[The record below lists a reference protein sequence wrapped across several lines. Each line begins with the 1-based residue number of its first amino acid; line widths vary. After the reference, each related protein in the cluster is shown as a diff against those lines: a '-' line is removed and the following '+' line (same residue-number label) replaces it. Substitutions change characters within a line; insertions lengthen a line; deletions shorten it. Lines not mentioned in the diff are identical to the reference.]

1 LWGLED
7 FNSLEF
13 RSLEL
18 TTTTKIFV
26 ILVCLSAFI
35 FTPMAIQ
42 FAAFSNDWRTLAKDY
57 RDTAELYMAA
67 QRNAYATMVSQN
79 ALFKSQRDEA
89 YDLLEKVQQQL
100 AKMEQERDALIHEIA
115 ELKRSE
121 SSLQAATERLSA
133 EMTVINTLNQ
143 ELLDG
148 KDELTRSEQELRS
161 RSHQLSD
168 RVKELST
175 EIVVLKQQ
183 LYQAQEVAEFHNK
196 ENEQLRKE
204 HHLPPRGDF
213 PTAGPE
219 AQAKAET
226 PAAWAEIRGEVVD
239 VKGNS
244 ATISVGST
252 SGLKPDMTMVVVR
265 DNEYICDLV
274 VTNEITPNEAV
285 ATIQLTGGKRIRPG
299 DAIID
304 EHSFNS
310 R

>member
-1 LWGLED
+1 M
-7 FNSLEF
+7 
-13 RSLEL
+13 

-26 ILVCLSAFI
+26 ILVCLFAFI

-42 FAAFSNDWRTLAKDY
+42 FAAFSNDWRTLAMDY
-57 RDTAELYMAA
+57 RDKAELYAAA

-79 ALFKSQRDEA
+79 ALFKSQRDDA
-89 YDLLEKVQQQL
+89 YNLLEKAQRQL
-100 AKMEQERDALIHEIA
+100 ADLEKERDGDVRKIA
-115 ELKRSE
+115 KLERSE
-121 SSLQAATERLSA
+121 HSLQAATERLSA
-133 EMTVINTLNQ
+133 EMAIINTLNQ

-148 KDELTRSEQELRS
+148 KDELTRSEQEMRS

-183 LYQAQEVAEFHNK
+183 LYQAQEVAEFHSK
-196 ENEQLRKE
+196 ENEQLRKSRQ
-204 HHLPPRGDF
+204 LPPRGDLL
-213 PTAGPE
+213 TGGLE
-219 AQAKAET
+219 AQAKPET
-226 PAAWAEIRGEVVD
+226 PAGWVEIRGTVVEVD
-239 VKGNS
+239 GNR

-265 DNEYICDLV
+265 NSEYICDLV
-274 VTNEITPNEAV
+274 VTNEITPTEAV
-285 ATIQLTGGKRIRPG
+285 AMIQLTGGKRIRR
-299 DAIID
+299 DDTIID